1 MQIETPIKPAIA
13 RINAVALNSAD
24 ELLSADEMRQRAC
37 SELLR
42 QRAIATG
49 LLPEDDAPGEG
60 GVLSEAASSAIEA
73 LLEQTAD
80 GLERMQ
86 RNMADGERDR
96 QLTAQRLA
104 ELSTQMGRVA
114 DVLTRDARDRQ
125 NADEVQEELR
135 TVMRQ
140 LASQPSGEGRLND
153 ELRSE
158 LRLLSRTI
166 AAAVDGARGTRDAR
180 P

>member
-1 MQIETPIKPAIA
+1 MT
-13 RINAVALNSAD
+13 R
-24 ELLSADEMRQRAC
+24 LS
-37 SELLR
+37 SG
-42 QRAIATG
+42 G
-49 LLPEDDAPGEG
+49 LGGEG
-60 GVLSEAASSAIEA
+60 DSGSVPAYVEA

-86 RNMADGERDR
+86 RNMAEGERDR
-96 QLTAQRLA
+96 QLTAQRLG

-125 NADEVQEELR
+125 NAAEVQDELR
-135 TVMRQ
+135 SVLRQ
-140 LASQPSGEGRLND
+140 LANQPSGEGRLND

-166 AAAVDGARGTRDAR
+166 AAAVDGTRGTREPR